1 VRFLFIATIF
11 LGSALLFLAQP
22 MAAKMILPRF
32 GGSPAVWTTSVLF
45 FQVLLLV
52 GYWLAHRLGKFG
64 FSRVSAAFVA
74 SQLGVAFGISRHRLP
89 EFAIESEVLGV
100 IATLAAVIGLPFL
113 VLSTCSPIIQGLF
126 AATSDARRANP
137 YFLYAASNLGSLLAL
152 LAYPSLVEPH
162 FSLGTQFAFFKAGLL
177 ALAVLVLAC
186 SIYVPTSTKIGET
199 NDRQPVSREMRLRWL
214 LLAAVPSSLMLG
226 LTSFATTNV
235 APVPLFWV
243 VPLAVYL
250 LTFVIAFSEGNKIP
264 STLWARILP
273 MLAVPLALLMILE
286 SSEPI
291 VAILLIHGLAFIVAA
306 LMCHTRLAETKPPA
320 ANLTEF
326 YLWLAIGGAVG
337 GLFNAIIAPTVFS
350 TIVEYPIAIVAAC
363 LLRPATDQPNVPKDL
378 LYAFGVLVLTAT
390 IAIIARFMDIAPSPM
405 RTLIVI
411 GVPVVLCFLFSRHVV
426 RFALALGAVFL
437 ATHLLQVGSD
447 SKVLYAAR
455 SFFGVHRV
463 LESERGR
470 FHLLAHGTTLH
481 GIQDAENPTRPL
493 TYYTTRSPIGEV
505 FGVYDFDTV
514 GLVGLGVG
522 SCAAYGVPG
531 QKMTFFEIDPLVIEI
546 AQNDNYFTFLRDSK
560 ADIDIVKGDAR
571 LTLAHRRDGEFG
583 LLVLDAFSSDAIPMH
598 LLTREAMQLYLAKIK
613 GDGII
618 AVHISNRMLD
628 LEPIIARVAQD
639 LGVVP
644 LALEVWPN
652 ESQQAEGMRP
662 TIWIVIVR
670 ERAHAAKLIG
680 WRPAEPRHD
689 TPLWTDD
696 YSNILSAWAEDQQ

>member
-1 VRFLFIATIF
+1 MRLLFIVTIF

-45 FQVLLLV
+45 FQVLLLA

-64 FSRVSAAFVA
+64 FSKVSAAFVV

-100 IATLAAVIGLPFL
+100 LVTLAVVIGLPFL

-126 AATSDARRANP
+126 AATSDTRRANP

-152 LAYPSLVEPH
+152 LAYPALVEPN

-177 ALAVLVLAC
+177 ALALLVLAC
-186 SIYVPTSTKIGET
+186 SIYVPLLTKGAEL
-199 NDRQPVSREMRLRWL
+199 NDRKPISREVRLRWL

-226 LTSFATTNV
+226 LTSFATTNI

-291 VAILLIHGLAFIVAA
+291 AAILLIHGLAFIVAA

-337 GLFNAIIAPTVFS
+337 GLFNALIAPAVFA
-350 TIVEYPIAIVAAC
+350 TLVEYPIAVVAAL
-363 LLRPATDQPNVPKDL
+363 LLRPQGNRPEIKKDL
-378 LYAFGVLVLTAT
+378 LIGAGMLALTV
-390 IAIIARFMDIAPSPM
+390 IIALIARLMDVPPSPA
-405 RTLIVI
+405 RTLMVI
-411 GVPVVLCFLFSRHVV
+411 GLPVILAFFLSRHTF
-426 RFALALGAVFL
+426 RFALAIGAVFL
-437 ATHLLQVGSD
+437 ATHLMQVGSD
-447 SKVLYAAR
+447 SKILYADR

-463 LESERGR
+463 LESKLGR
-470 FHLLAHGTTLH
+470 YNLLAHGTTLH
-481 GIQDAENPTRPL
+481 GIQDKENPTRPL
-493 TYYTTRSPIGEV
+493 TYYTKNSPIGEV
-505 FGVYDFDTV
+505 FAAYEFDNV

-531 QKMTFFEIDPLVIEI
+531 QKMTFFEIDPVVIDI
-546 AQNDNYFTFLRDSK
+546 AQNEDYFTLLKYAK

-571 LTLAHRRDGEFG
+571 LTLQERADGEFD

-598 LLTREAMQLYLAKIK
+598 LLTREAMQLYLRRVA
-613 GDGII
+613 DHGII
-618 AVHISNRMLD
+618 ALHISNRMLD
-628 LEPIIARVAQD
+628 LEPIVARVALD

-644 LALEVWPN
+644 LALEASPN
-652 ESQQAEGMRP
+652 QRQFDEGMRP
-662 TIWIVIVR
+662 SIWMVIVR
-670 ERAHAAKLIG
+670 DRSHADKLIG
-680 WRPAEPRHD
+680 WRPAEPRPD

-696 YSNILSAWAEDQQ
+696 YSNILSAWSTD